1 MLRNI
6 CLASFHSI
14 AGVAYKRLIMV
25 ILKPTR
31 EAPRRFSPET
41 VTSRSL
47 KCDLALEMFVDTDL
61 SRFFNCD
68 HNVYQLNKIVDYI
81 FHWAFQG
88 EYTCTP
94 YTSLDFISFRNPV
107 FGTLWTSSNVDLID
121 DVICLVKIAC
131 FLTKWEKGIVLC
143 CCCL

>member
-25 ILKPTR
+25 ILKPMR

-47 KCDLALEMFVDTDL
+47 KCDLALEMFVDTNL

-68 HNVYQLNKIVDYI
+68 HNVYQPKKIVDYI
-81 FHWAFQG
+81 F
-88 EYTCTP
+88 Y
-94 YTSLDFISFRNPV
+94 
-107 FGTLWTSSNVDLID
+107 
-121 DVICLVKIAC
+121 
-131 FLTKWEKGIVLC
+131 
-143 CCCL
+143 